1 MEQDINIK
9 NTEIVEDMPDFEEI
23 TAEMPCEGEE
33 SVTECTA
40 DAENAIVS
48 EENTEES
55 ADTEEKPQG
64 DTKEKKPKELNA
76 YEKVILAEMERRAQN
91 GDELLATAMQS
102 KNKNIQSC
110 YEYVKAQ
117 AKKQAVAGC
126 AMIEDAVVYGW
137 AHHYYIESKETIDKE
152 MKKSAPKTEKKTA
165 EKPKPV
171 NNVLDITKAIVSAT
185 KGDTGKK
192 REKKK
197 DSLKAG
203 FVPMERPDTLKDA
216 KKGSREQAKSVEQM
230 DLFASF
236 FAE

>member
-1 MEQDINIK
+1 MEQDKNII

-33 SVTECTA
+33 SVTENTA

-48 EENTEES
+48 EE
-55 ADTEEKPQG
+55 KPQG
-64 DTKEKKPKELNA
+64 DTEEKKPKELNP

-102 KNKNIQSC
+102 NDKNIQSC

-117 AKKQAVAGC
+117 ARKQAVAGC

-152 MKKSAPKTEKKTA
+152 MKKSAPKTEKMTA

-216 KKGSREQAKSVEQM
+216 KKGSREQAKSIEQM
-230 DLFASF
+230 DLFADF

>member
-1 MEQDINIK
+1 MEQDIIK

-33 SVTECTA
+33 SVTENTA
-40 DAENAIVS
+40 DAENTIVS

-55 ADTEEKPQG
+55 ADTEETPQD
-64 DTKEKKPKELNA
+64 DTKEKKPKELNP

-102 KNKNIQSC
+102 KDKNIQSC

-171 NNVLDITKAIVSAT
+171 KNVLDITKAIVSAT

-216 KKGSREQAKSVEQM
+216 KKGSREQAKSVEQLDM
-230 DLFASF
+230 FADF

>member
-1 MEQDINIK
+1 MEQDIIK

-33 SVTECTA
+33 SVTETT
-40 DAENAIVS
+40 DETENAIVS
-48 EENTEES
+48 EE
-55 ADTEEKPQG
+55 KPQG
-64 DTKEKKPKELNA
+64 DTEEKKPKELNP

-102 KNKNIQSC
+102 NDKNIQSC

-117 AKKQAVAGC
+117 ARKQAVAGC

-152 MKKSAPKTEKKTA
+152 MKKSDPKTEKKTA

-171 NNVLDITKAIVSAT
+171 KNVLDITKAIVSAT

-203 FVPMERPDTLKDA
+203 FVPMERPDTIKDA

-230 DLFASF
+230 DLFAAF

>member
-1 MEQDINIK
+1 MEQDIIK

-33 SVTECTA
+33 SVTETT
-40 DAENAIVS
+40 DETENAIVS

-64 DTKEKKPKELNA
+64 DTEEKKPKELNP

-102 KNKNIQSC
+102 KDKNIQSC

-152 MKKSAPKTEKKTA
+152 MKKSAPKAEKKTA

-171 NNVLDITKAIVSAT
+171 KNVLDITKAIVSAT

-230 DLFASF
+230 DLFAAF

>member
-1 MEQDINIK
+1 MEQDKNII

-33 SVTECTA
+33 SVTENTA

-48 EENTEES
+48 EE
-55 ADTEEKPQG
+55 KPQG
-64 DTKEKKPKELNA
+64 DTEEKKPKELNP

-102 KNKNIQSC
+102 NDKNIQSC

-117 AKKQAVAGC
+117 ARKQAVAGC

-152 MKKSAPKTEKKTA
+152 MKKSAPKTEKMTA

-203 FVPMERPDTLKDA
+203 FVPMERPDTIKDA

-230 DLFASF
+230 DLFADF